1 MDALILAD
9 GDAPDR
15 AALDRAWP
23 GWATAVGLVVA
34 ADGGARHATR
44 LEVDI
49 DLWVGDGDSLDA
61 DGLAALEAS
70 GIPMRRADPHKDE
83 SDTELAVRAAI
94 ARGANGVVIVGGLG
108 GQRFDHSLAN
118 VGLLTLPEL
127 VGRPAALL
135 DARTRITLIRAPG
148 PYGMPVRRPLDG
160 RIGDLVSLLPYG
172 ADVAGIT
179 TQGLEYPL
187 VNEVLATGPARGLSN
202 VRLAT
207 DASVTVGSGLLLVV
221 ESPATL
227 PA

>member
-9 GDAPDR
+9 GEAPDR
-15 AALDRAWP
+15 AALDHTWP
-23 GWATAVGLVVA
+23 GWAAAVGLVVA

-49 DLWVGDGDSLDA
+49 DVWVGDGDSLDA

-70 GIPMRRADPHKDE
+70 GIPMHRADPHKDE
-83 SDTELAVRAAI
+83 SDTELAVREAM
-94 ARGANGVVIVGGLG
+94 ARGATGLVIVGGLG

-118 VGLLTLPEL
+118 IGLLTMPEL

-135 DARTRITLIRAPG
+135 DARTRITLIRAPDTDG
-148 PYGMPVRRPLDG
+148 LPVRTPLAG
-160 RIGDLVSLLPYG
+160 RVGDLVSLLPYG
-172 ADVAGIT
+172 ADVAGVT

-187 VNEVLATGPARGLSN
+187 VNEVLAAGPARGLSN
-202 VRLAT
+202 VRRAA
-207 DASVTVGSGLLLVV
+207 DAAVTVGSGLMLVV